1 EMERLAAIYDLG
13 LCGETGHTR
22 NRRIALPN
30 KLFSYLLAGLP
41 MALSDIPAHRELSC
55 RLGNAARLYAANDAD
70 SLACVIDAFVSEPTV
85 LARARAT
92 AFRLG
97 QTQFNWDIERSIL
110 LNHVQKTVGERRVN
124 ELKIPADK
132 TATGL

>member
-1 EMERLAAIYDLG
+1 LRQIATEFDVADRIHILTPAAPSEMERLAASYDLG
-13 LCGETGHTR
+13 LSGETGHTR

-55 RLGNAARLYAANDAD
+55 RLGEAARLYAADDAD
-70 SLACVIDAFVSEPTV
+70 SLANVIDAFVSEPTV
-85 LARARAT
+85 LAQARAA

-110 LNHVQKTVGERRVN
+110 LKYS
-124 ELKIPADK
+124 
-132 TATGL
+132 